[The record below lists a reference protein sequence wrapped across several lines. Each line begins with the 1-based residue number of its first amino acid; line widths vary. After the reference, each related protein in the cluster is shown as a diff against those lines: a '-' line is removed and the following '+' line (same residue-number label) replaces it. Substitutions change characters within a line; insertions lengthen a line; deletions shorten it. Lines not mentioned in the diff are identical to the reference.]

1 MAPKGGKSLTEESL
15 KAGFNQNDFPERGCQ
30 WAWGKG
36 PLPGSGPT
44 GIKTALL
51 GELACLPSALGGTRS
66 PRCSL
71 TPGHQ
76 TDEKEHTIAI
86 TRETSK

>member
-1 MAPKGGKSLTEESL
+1 MWLLKVAKVTGESL

-30 WAWGKG
+30 RTWGKR
-36 PLPGSGPT
+36 PLPGSGPM
-44 GIKTALL
+44 GIKTAIL
-51 GELACLPSALGGTRS
+51 GEPACLPSALGAARS
-66 PRCSL
+66 PRCLL